1 MLCCYTKDGIVFD
14 RLLLQLELIFF
25 AADFNV
31 FSKAYSVKTQLCLG
45 SSGSIFCDFSQWP
58 KYKMAVQLIR

>member
-1 MLCCYTKDGIVFD
+1 MLCCYAKDGIVFD

-31 FSKAYSVKTQLCLG
+31 FSKAYSVKRD
-45 SSGSIFCDFSQWP
+45 SISCHLREIS
-58 KYKMAVQLIR
+58 Y